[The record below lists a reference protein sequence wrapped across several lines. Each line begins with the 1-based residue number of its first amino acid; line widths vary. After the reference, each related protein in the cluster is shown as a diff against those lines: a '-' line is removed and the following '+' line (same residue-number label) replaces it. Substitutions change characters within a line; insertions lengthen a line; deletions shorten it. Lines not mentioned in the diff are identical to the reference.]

1 MNEYG
6 NECFITLLKNLR
18 LTEAEEVIDIWINEK
33 KVSLEKGNVCKKILQ
48 KYQMIIENHL
58 WNEQE
63 LSDLLNDESILNSAP
78 DIKQEID
85 RICGLIK
92 KLKAD
97 NRNLILLYISAYYA
111 VTNQNSSFLQVCL
124 NEIWEKITGEKN
136 FMAKVEPLGGYQKF
150 QLIGTEI
157 EKYYKLE
164 KSVSEIV
171 NDFKV
176 DLCI

>member
-1 MNEYG
+1 M
-6 NECFITLLKNLR
+6 
-18 LTEAEEVIDIWINEK
+18 
-33 KVSLEKGNVCKKILQ
+33 
-48 KYQMIIENHL
+48 
-58 WNEQE
+58 
-63 LSDLLNDESILNSAP
+63 
-78 DIKQEID
+78 
-85 RICGLIK
+85 
-92 KLKAD
+92 
-97 NRNLILLYISAYYA
+97 ILLYISAYYA
-111 VTNQNSSFLQVCL
+111 VTNQNSSLLQVCL